1 MDLLYKRYASPFDFL
16 NQAISVNRLP
26 EAVHTMLKQTDEDR
40 LWELYLHE
48 VIKEVSYNDWKA
60 ALMHPKES
68 EPVKSEPVEKEEI
81 KAAIQKS
88 RSILDGFVPPDM

>member
-1 MDLLYKRYASPFDFL
+1 MDLLYKRYASPFEFL

-26 EAVHTMLKQTDEDR
+26 EAIHTMLKQTDEDR

-48 VIKEVSYNDWKA
+48 VIKEVNYNDWKET
-60 ALMHPKES
+60 LIHPKES
-68 EPVKSEPVEKEEI
+68 ESVKPVEKEEI

-88 RSILDGFVPPDM
+88 RCILDGFVPPDM